1 MIDPRV
7 DQAAAVEWARSKII
21 ELRSA
26 RQLKEQKWLD
36 CFRAY
41 NGEHNSKWVLK
52 AIAEG
57 NSHRYINLTFDAV
70 ETIKAQL
77 AALLFSHR
85 DWLRVE
91 PGRHGGIMADDKDA
105 QIIQLLLYWQMEQMK
120 FRPEFMQLVTAL
132 VICGNWSWGLSWKID
147 WAVDYPHF
155 YQAMQEWHTQT
166 SILWMQYQQ
175 QQQEWQMA
183 AAQAMAQGL
192 PKPPPPQIQ
201 MPPAP
206 PVSMLKAYEGPEFVA
221 EPIFDYVQDPFA
233 NDPRTAFRAQRVWRT
248 LAHLRKLARPNEQG
262 YVVYDNLDL
271 VAEIDRGKSST
282 GAIDWESQIA
292 LAFGHRL
299 PRGAGVEI
307 QECYGTM
314 ELPAAAI
321 GGDTQGGNIIFPNYT
336 MAFSHDGQLLRFE
349 PVHTWSGDLP
359 RNLAVLIPVP
369 GQTYGYGLIEP
380 ALDCQDYANYR
391 ANQIIDAVDYALHP
405 ELKAVDDGVYD
416 PTEPN
421 RAGYTHMV
429 RIMDN
434 VQPIIKETRGI
445 QIGMADFAAAKSE
458 FQQITRATNPF
469 NNPGAG
475 KTATEVV
482 RDTKIT
488 GSSIGEIA
496 KHIETTA
503 LLPIIELMHQ
513 YDQQYLPEGYYV
525 RVGQGDLAES
535 MPVPPDKV
543 RLKYDKRLT
552 GSSDLM
558 ALQESIRNHM
568 QMLTIVMGSPVAVAF
583 ADVPYLLKKLWRLMG
598 NDDSDRAFIDREAA
612 TNLLTTWMQSPVMQQ
627 LLIQGG
633 GGNGGL
639 LGAGPSGTP
648 EAADG
653 GAGAGSAGVV
663 PDGSTGIQGLVQLP
677 GVNGRPADRGAGRP
691 RMALQAGVR

>member
-26 RQLKEQKWLD
+26 RQLKENTWLD

-77 AALLFSHR
+77 ASLLFSHR

-91 PGRHGGIMADDKDA
+91 PGKYGGIMADDNDA

-120 FRPEFMQLVTAL
+120 FRPEVMQLVSAL
-132 VICGNWSWGLSWKID
+132 IICGNWSWGLSWKID

-155 YQAMQEWHTQT
+155 YQAMQEWHAQT
-166 SILWMQYQQ
+166 AMLWQAYQM
-175 QQQEWQMA
+175 QQQEWQL
-183 AAQAMAQGL
+183 AAQQALVSGM
-192 PKPPPPQIQ
+192 PTPPRPNIQ

-233 NDPRTAFRAQRVWRT
+233 NEPRTAFRAQRLWRS
-248 LAHLRKLARPNEQG
+248 LAHLRKIARPNEQG

-282 GAIDWESQIA
+282 GAIDYESQIA
-292 LAFGHRL
+292 LAFGLRL
-299 PRGAGVEI
+299 PRGAGVEMY
-307 QECYGTM
+307 ECYGTM
-314 ELPAAAI
+314 ELPGSAI
-321 GGDTQGGNIIFPNYT
+321 GGDATGGNIIFPNYVL
-336 MAFSHDGQLLRFE
+336 AFSHDGQLMRFE
-349 PVHTWSGDLP
+349 PVHTWSGDMP
-359 RNLAVLIPVP
+359 RNLATLIPVP
-369 GQTYGYGLIEP
+369 GQIYGYGLIEP

-405 ELKAVDDGVYD
+405 ELKAIDDGVYD

-429 RIMDN
+429 RLIDN

-469 NNPGAG
+469 NNQGAG

-496 KHIETTA
+496 KHVETTA
-503 LLPIIELMHQ
+503 LLPIIALMHQ
-513 YDQQYLPEGYYV
+513 YNQQYLPEGYYV
-525 RVGQGDLAES
+525 RVGQGELAES

-543 RLKYDKRLT
+543 RLRYDLRLT
-552 GSSDLM
+552 GTSDLM
-558 ALQESIRNHM
+558 ALQESIRNHL
-568 QMLTIVMGSPVAVAF
+568 QMITIVVGSPVASAF
-583 ADVPYLLKKLWRLMG
+583 ADVSYLLKKLWRLMG
-598 NDDSDRAFIDREAA
+598 NDDSDRAFIDRQMAV
-612 TNLLTTWMQSPVMQQ
+612 NLLTTWMQSPVMQQ
-627 LLIQGG
+627 LLV
-633 GGNGGL
+633 NGGSGDVL
-639 LGAGPSGTP
+639 GLGAGQGGTP
-648 EAADG
+648 EAVVGGQGAGPAGVVSDGASGLQGSARPAGVDG
-653 GAGAGSAGVV
+653 GAAYRDAGRSRLALPAGV
-663 PDGSTGIQGLVQLP
+663 S
-677 GVNGRPADRGAGRP
+677 
-691 RMALQAGVR
+691 

>member
-26 RQLKEQKWLD
+26 RQLKEYKWLD

-57 NSHRYINLTFDAV
+57 NSHRFINLTFDAV

-77 AALLFSHR
+77 ASLLFSHR
-85 DWLRVE
+85 DWLNVE
-91 PGRHGGIMADDKDA
+91 PGKYGGIMADDNDA
-105 QIIQLLLYWQMEQMK
+105 QIVQLLLYWQMEQMK
-120 FRPEFMQLVTAL
+120 FRPEVMQLLSAL
-132 VICGNWSWGLSWKID
+132 IICGNWSWGLSWKID
-147 WAVDYPHF
+147 WAVDYPAFHQAMREWHAHSVMAWQQ
-155 YQAMQEWHTQT
+155 YQAVQAEHKM
-166 SILWMQYQQ
+166 MVQQ
-175 QQQEWQMA
+175 A
-183 AAQAMAQGL
+183 LISGL
-192 PKPPPPQIQ
+192 PAPSPPQIQ

-206 PVSMLKAYEGPEFVA
+206 PVDMLKAYEGPEFVA

-233 NDPRTAFRAQRVWRT
+233 NDPRTAFRAQRLWRS
-248 LAHLRKLARPNEQG
+248 LAYLRKMARPNEQG
-262 YVVYDNLDL
+262 YVIYDNLDL
-271 VAEIDRGKSST
+271 VSEIDRGKSST
-282 GAIDWESQIA
+282 GAIDYETQIA

-299 PRGAGVEI
+299 PRGAGVEMN
-307 QECYGTM
+307 ECYGTM
-314 ELPAAAI
+314 ELPGSAM
-321 GGDTQGGNIIFPNYT
+321 GGDAQGGNIIFPNYVL
-336 MAFSHDGQLLRFE
+336 AFSHDGQLLRFE
-349 PVHTWSGDLP
+349 PVHTWSGDMP
-359 RNLAVLIPVP
+359 RQLATLIPVP
-369 GQTYGYGLIEP
+369 GQIYGYGLIEP

-405 ELKAVDDGVYD
+405 ELKAIDDGVYD

-421 RAGYTHMV
+421 RPGYTHMV
-429 RIMDN
+429 RLIDN

-445 QIGMADFAAAKSE
+445 QIGMADFSAAKGE

-469 NNPGAG
+469 NNMGSD

-496 KHIETTA
+496 KHVETTV
-503 LLPIIELMHQ
+503 LLPIIGLMLQ

-543 RLKYDKRLT
+543 RLRYDLRLSA
-552 GSSDLM
+552 SSDLM

-568 QMLTIVMGSPVAVAF
+568 QMVTIVAGSPVAAAF
-583 ADVPYLLKKLWRLMG
+583 SDLSYLLKKLWRLMG
-598 NDDSDRAFIDREAA
+598 NDDADRAFIDRGQAVA
-612 TNLLTTWMQSPVMQQ
+612 LISNWMQSPAMQQ
-627 LLIQGG
+627 LLINGG
-633 GGNGGL
+633 GGNGRP
-639 LGAGPSGTP
+639 GAQPSGT
-648 EAADG
+648 AGQAVG
-653 GAGAGSAGVV
+653 GQGTGAQGVGSDD
-663 PDGSTGIQGLVQLP
+663 PTGLQGLVQLAQP
-677 GVNGRPADRGAGRP
+677 NGGAEYRGTGRS
-691 RMALQAGVR
+691 RLALPAGVS